1 MNLKIIR
8 MPLVLFLSLLLALL
22 LLCVAVPVGYV
33 LYWPLSAQPQRAEIK
48 IKYGASP
55 EQITAELKRLQVIYS
70 EKRFK
75 WALLLLDKKHAL
87 RAGHFSLP
95 VQASNYTVIKALT
108 EGPQVYTKVTV
119 PEGLRASAVAGIFR
133 RTMEMDSLSFMSLVQ
148 DSALIRSLA
157 IPAPSLE
164 GFLLPETYLCTYGMN
179 ERQAVIM
186 MVRQFKKAV
195 WDTLQER
202 SQELGFSLSEIV
214 TLAAIVQAEAKV
226 ESEMPAIAS
235 VYHNR
240 LRVGMPLQADP
251 TIQYIIPDGPRR
263 LLLRDLEIPSPYN
276 TYLYP
281 GLPPGPINNPG
292 KKALLATLFPSE
304 TPYLY
309 FVADGSGR
317 HRFSTTLA
325 QHVQAKKGLDALRRQ
340 LAREQK
346 GRRSRG

>member
-1 MNLKIIR
+1 VNLKIIR
-8 MPLVLFLSLLLALL
+8 MPLVCFLGLLLAL
-22 LLCVAVPVGYV
+22 LLCVAVPVVYT
-33 LYWPLSAQPQRAEIK
+33 LFWPFSAEPQRAEIK
-48 IKYGASP
+48 INYGASA
-55 EQITAELKRLQVIYS
+55 EQITAELKRLQIIRS
-70 EKRFK
+70 EQRFK

-108 EGPQVYTKVTV
+108 EGPQVYTKVTI
-119 PEGLRASAVAGIFR
+119 PEGLRASAVAGIFK
-133 RTMEMDSLSFMSLVQ
+133 RTLEMDSLSFMSLVQ
-148 DSALIRSLA
+148 DSALIRTLA
-157 IPAPSLE
+157 VPAPSLE
-164 GFLLPETYLCTYGMN
+164 GFLLPETYLCTYGMS
-179 ERQAVIM
+179 ERQAVTM

-195 WDTLQER
+195 WDTLEKR
-202 SQELGFSLSEIV
+202 SQDLGFSVAAIV
-214 TLAAIVQAEAKV
+214 TLAAIVPAEARV

-292 KKALLATLFPSE
+292 KKALWATLFPTE

-309 FVADGSGR
+309 FVADGNGR
-317 HRFSTTLA
+317 HLFSTTLA
-325 QHVQAKKGLDALRRQ
+325 QHLQAKKGLDALRRR